1 MKRIDPKQQFSKW
14 LARFGAIVWGI
25 YSFVILALVAYR
37 PETAMSCVWLT
48 LIMTANKVLD
58 TVSYTK
64 NSITEKIILGTLER
78 FNMEVKLKSNGNS
91 AEADDDAEG
100 DDNG

>member
-37 PETAMSCVWLT
+37 PEAAMSCVWLT

-58 TVSYTK
+58 TVSYTR

-91 AEADDDAEG
+91 DVADDDAEG

>member
-37 PETAMSCVWLT
+37 PEAAMSCVWLT

-58 TVSYTK
+58 TVSYTR

-78 FNMEVKLKSNGNS
+78 FNMEVKLKSNDNS
-91 AEADDDAEG
+91 DVADDDAEG